1 MAMPQQAPH
10 IDCSPE
16 EWEMRVDLAAAFRL
30 VDLYGW
36 SDLLGTHLSARV
48 PGPEDHFL
56 INPFGMMFDEITAS
70 SLVKVDQE
78 GSILSETG
86 YGINPAGFVIHGAI
100 HMGRPDVACVIHT
113 HTRAGVGVATQKDGL
128 LPITQHAMAVIAH
141 ARYHDYQGIA
151 TDMAER
157 ESLVAD
163 LADDNVLILR
173 NHGLLTVGRTVGE
186 AFMWMYRAERACY
199 MQLAFQQSG
208 AELSPISENV
218 QRTTIER
225 NRFNNSEK
233 GYRPIGKVEW
243 PALRRKLDR
252 TDPSYKD

>member
-1 MAMPQQAPH
+1 MAMPQENPH
-10 IDCSPE
+10 IDWSPE
-16 EWEMRVDLAAAFRL
+16 EWEMRVDLADAFRL
-30 VDLYGW
+30 VDHYGW

-48 PGPEDHFL
+48 PGPGDHFL

-78 GSILSETG
+78 GTILSESD

-141 ARYHDYQGIA
+141 ARYHDYMGIA

-199 MQLAFQQSG
+199 MQLAFQQAG
-208 AELSPISENV
+208 AELNPIPEEV

-233 GYRPIGKVEW
+233 GYRPIGRVEW

-252 TDPSYKD
+252 LDPSYKD

>member
-1 MAMPQQAPH
+1 MAMPQENPH
-10 IDCSPE
+10 IDWSPE

-30 VDLYGW
+30 VDHYGW

-48 PGPEDHFL
+48 PGPGDHFL

-78 GSILSETG
+78 GTILSESD

-141 ARYHDYQGIA
+141 ARYHVYMGIA
-151 TDMAER
+151 TDLAER
-157 ESLVAD
+157 DSLVAD

-199 MQLAFQQSG
+199 MQLAFQQAG
-208 AELSPISENV
+208 AELNPIPEEV

-233 GYRPIGKVEW
+233 GYRPIGRVEW

-252 TDPSYKD
+252 LDPSYKD

>member
-1 MAMPQQAPH
+1 MLKEIPK

-16 EWEMRVDLAAAFRL
+16 EWEMRVDLAAAYRL

-56 INPFGMMFDEITAS
+56 INPFGLMFDEITAS

-78 GSILSETG
+78 GNILSDSE

-100 HMGRPDVACVIHT
+100 HMARQDVACVLHT
-113 HTRAGVGVATQKDGL
+113 HTKAGVGVATQKEGL
-128 LPITQHAMAVIAH
+128 LPLTQHALAVIAQTG
-141 ARYHDYQGIA
+141 YHDYFGIA
-151 TDMAER
+151 TDLAER
-157 ESLVAD
+157 ESLVRD
-163 LADDNVLILR
+163 LGNNNVLIMR

-186 AFMWMYRAERACY
+186 AFVWMYRAERACY
-199 MQLAFQQSG
+199 MQLSFQQSG
-208 AELSPISENV
+208 AALNPIPEEV
-218 QRTTIER
+218 QRATIER

-233 GYRPIGKVEW
+233 GYRTIGRAEW

-252 TDPSYKD
+252 IDPSYKN